1 MLYSKIIVAYDGS
14 EHSEKAL
21 ESAIKLAE
29 MNHSAKLE
37 VIYVYV
43 DPFQK
48 MVLGGE
54 GLLLIPSDLQNE
66 MASAIVEKAKKAV
79 EGLPYAN
86 VIFKE
91 GHPAKIIL
99 EYTESE
105 GGDLIVVGSRGLG
118 AIGEFV
124 LGSVSHNIVQHTKVP
139 VLVVK

>member
-29 MNHSAKLE
+29 QNHFSELK
-37 VIYVYV
+37 VIYVV
-43 DPFQK
+43 PFPE
-48 MVLGGE
+48 MVMGGE
-54 GLLLIPSDLQNE
+54 GFLLLPSDSQNKI
-66 MASAIVEKAKKAV
+66 ASAIVEKAKKAL
-79 EGLPYAN
+79 EGLPYVN
-86 VIFKE
+86 VFFKK
-91 GHPAKIIL
+91 GHPAKTIL
-99 EYTESE
+99 EYTDSE

-124 LGSVSHNIVQHTKVP
+124 LGSVSHNIVQHAKVP